1 MLSIHQKP
9 CSIRP
14 TLFPKSM
21 AHASLAAPLRRCC
34 SQHPFSSFKPRHF
47 LFPFSLA
54 SSHNLSQ
61 ARALRPVSIPPD
73 GDGSDWEEERLSA
86 SRLAD
91 RKSRN
96 ELKREAKRA
105 VQWGVELS
113 KFSIPQIKRAM
124 KIASLEVEVY
134 EALMLVKRL
143 GPDVREGKRRQF
155 NYIGSLLRNAEPDL
169 MDALIKAYKD
179 GDTSRLLSL
188 TGTNSWSTEGEEV
201 EEVEEVEE
209 ASDEVVEE
217 HVEVATRWLEGL
229 VCKDPS
235 ITKEVYAIHNIEFD
249 RQELRRLVKK
259 VQSVQEG
266 QGDDAAALDRAKR
279 PLMRFLR
286 TLAKR
291 IDE

>member
-1 MLSIHQKP
+1 
-9 CSIRP
+9 
-14 TLFPKSM
+14 M
-21 AHASLAAPLRRCC
+21 AHTSLAAPLRRCC
-34 SQHPFSSFKPRHF
+34 SQHSFSAFKPRHF
-47 LFPFSLA
+47 LLPFSLA
-54 SSHNLSQ
+54 SSRNLSQ
-61 ARALRPVSIPPD
+61 ARALRPVSVPSD
-73 GDGSDWEEERLSA
+73 GDGSDWEEERYGA

-105 VQWGVELS
+105 VQWGIELS
-113 KFSIPQIKRAM
+113 KFSIPQIKRAI
-124 KIASLEVEVY
+124 KVASLEVEVY

-188 TGTNSWSTEGEEV
+188 TGANSWSTEG

-229 VCKDPS
+229 ICKDPS

-266 QGDDAAALDRAKR
+266 QGDDSAAALDRAKR
-279 PLMRFLR
+279 PLVRFLR
-286 TLAKR
+286 SLAKR